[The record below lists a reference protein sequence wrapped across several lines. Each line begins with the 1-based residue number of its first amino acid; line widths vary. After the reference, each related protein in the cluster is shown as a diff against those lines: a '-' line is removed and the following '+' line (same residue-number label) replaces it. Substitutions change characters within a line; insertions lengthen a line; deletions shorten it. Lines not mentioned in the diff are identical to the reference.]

1 MAGIDFNN
9 FGKGTMRQ
17 TDASTPQSYVGS
29 KSNQQTSM
37 MDLTNVAEKTKTKV
51 NTALYQLGQ
60 AIGNYA
66 INYKKKNPVVDT
78 LQIISEVNIKVLRN
92 YTDNEK
98 LLVYIGIIDK
108 LMSFV

>member
-29 KSNQQTSM
+29 KSNQQISM
-37 MDLTNVAEKTKTKV
+37 MDLTNNAEKTKAKV
-51 NTALYQLGQ
+51 NAAMYQLGQ
-60 AIGNYA
+60 AIGNYV
-66 INYKKKNPVVDT
+66 IQYKRKNPSIDT
-78 LQIISEVNIKVLRN
+78 LQIINEVNAKVLRN
-92 YTDNEK
+92 YSDNDI

>member
-29 KSNQQTSM
+29 KSNQQISM
-37 MDLTNVAEKTKTKV
+37 MDLTNNAEKTKAKV
-51 NTALYQLGQ
+51 NTAMYQLGQ
-60 AIGNYA
+60 AIGNYV
-66 INYKKKNPVVDT
+66 IQYKRKNPAIDT
-78 LQIISEVNIKVLRN
+78 LQIINEVNAKVLRN
-92 YTDNEK
+92 YSDNDM

>member
-9 FGKGTMRQ
+9 FGNNRKRQ
-17 TDASTPQSYVGS
+17 NDTPVPQSYVGS
-29 KSNQQTSM
+29 KSNQQISM
-37 MDLTNVAEKTKTKV
+37 MDLTNNAEKTKTNV

-60 AIGNYA
+60 AIGNYT
-66 INYKKKNPVVDT
+66 IQYKKKNPAVDT
-78 LQIISEVNIKVLRN
+78 LQIISEVNTKVLRN

>member
-66 INYKKKNPVVDT
+66 INYKKKNPAVDT
-78 LQIISEVNIKVLRN
+78 LQIISEVNTKVLRN